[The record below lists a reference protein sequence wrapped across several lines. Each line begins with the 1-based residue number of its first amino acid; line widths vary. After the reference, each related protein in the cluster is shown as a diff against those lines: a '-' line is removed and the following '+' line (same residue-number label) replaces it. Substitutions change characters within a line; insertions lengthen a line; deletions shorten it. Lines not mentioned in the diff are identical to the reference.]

1 MKTMRVGAVLVSLL
15 VLQVFLS
22 HVLPFSAQAVGSPDV
37 FVGVHVGY
45 GDVAEAKAA
54 IDKVSLYTNLVV
66 IGSLEVAWNLTKLN
80 ETCQYAYDKGLSFIS
95 LSPSLGRA
103 NRTGWLEYAQRT
115 WGERFLGIYAYDEP
129 AGRQLDLNESR
140 IGITPPIDYADAANQ
155 FVNNM
160 SSQLNYIENF
170 IGSTHYH

>member
-1 MKTMRVGAVLVSLL
+1 MKTMQVGSVLVSLL

-54 IDKVSLYTNLVV
+54 IDKVSLYTNLIV
-66 IGSLEVAWNLTKLN
+66 IGSLELAGTLTKLN

-95 LSPSLGRA
+95 LSPSLNRA

-115 WGERFLGIYAYDEP
+115 WRERFLGIYAYDEP

-140 IGITPPIDYADAANQ
+140 IGNTPPRSFAAAPNK
-155 FVNNM
+155 F
-160 SSQLNYIENF
+160 E
-170 IGSTHYH
+170 